1 MVLFRAFPRRGR
13 HGLRRERGALYSRR
27 RAESDVDGASMIS
40 PLRHAKHDAAR
51 VELVSHFSTNV
62 SPRNR
67 SSWRFDHRSHNNCWM
82 QQTQKVKVGYLY
94 IHGWIL
100 VVLVRVRTQHD
111 TRYYQA
117 THHTTTVVVAKS
129 TTKYGGGHRTKH
141 SLTSQEGSRC
151 SKQLDDWWL
160 MLVGGFCVDY
170 YRGWNDEQARFLAE
184 DRSKF

>member
-129 TTKYGGGHRTKH
+129 TTKYRGGHRTKH

-170 YRGWNDEQARFLAE
+170 YRGGNDEQARFLAE